1 MWVNLWRINQHAY
14 GTGDC
19 AVASSFV
26 SYVGPFN
33 REFRELL
40 LARDFVGACA
50 RMRIPAT
57 PDLKVSGFLA
67 EEAEVGE
74 WVIQACPVLVLLVL
88 NLH

>member
-1 MWVNLWRINQHAY
+1 M
-14 GTGDC
+14 
-19 AVASSFV
+19 VASSFV

-74 WVIQACPVLVLLVL
+74 WVIQARFAMNFFFGCGDL
-88 NLH
+88 

>member
-1 MWVNLWRINQHAY
+1 M
-14 GTGDC
+14 
-19 AVASSFV
+19 VASSFV

-74 WVIQACPVLVLLVL
+74 WVIQARFAMKFSLAVAACSCPAIPEYIPVMCP
-88 NLH
+88 

>member
-1 MWVNLWRINQHAY
+1 MVVHQARAKQHAC

-40 LARDFVGACA
+40 LARDFVGACL
-50 RMRIPAT
+50 RMRIPST

-74 WVIQACPVLVLLVL
+74 WVIQARLVLLAFSFWL
-88 NLH
+88 